1 MSIEYMKYSM
11 LTVFI
16 LYLLYYIYVLH
27 NTYYIILYYTILCC
41 VMLYYIQYIYIY
53 IDSMTY
59 NMYGASLVLVWSYA
73 KVPKV
78 LQVGAE
84 GRALALSHSH
94 SLASLQL

>member
-1 MSIEYMKYSM
+1 MYCIIHI
-11 LTVFI
+11 I
-16 LYLLYYIYVLH
+16 L
-27 NTYYIILYYTILCC
+27 YYIILYYVVLC
-41 VMLYYIQYIYIY
+41 YIIYSTYIYIY